1 MSNIVD
7 YLIISLSCKTIC
19 HLKSLIKAM
28 KTVLLLSSII
38 SSFLFNPLSDYRN
51 VNPAAVDVNLIE
63 LSQSL
68 LLAAKTKDSTGKQLN
83 TLKNVNEHLLE
94 QQLKTDDQKKAF
106 WINIYNAYTQV
117 LLTKDPDRYKKRS
130 SFFSSKSI
138 IIAGHNFSLD
148 DIEHGILRRSKN
160 KLSFGYFNK
169 LFPSAL
175 ERKLRVDTLD
185 YRIHFALNC
194 GAKSCPPIAFYK
206 PDQLNKQLDIAT
218 NVYLH
223 GESDYKPDEDK
234 VYVPAL
240 MGWFRA
246 DFKGKNGIRKIL
258 KSLSIIPV
266 NKNPTVHFKK
276 YNWNLYL
283 ENFKNE

>member
-1 MSNIVD
+1 
-7 YLIISLSCKTIC
+7 
-19 HLKSLIKAM
+19 M

-38 SSFLFNPLSDYRN
+38 SSFLFNLLSGYRN
-51 VNPAAVDVNLIE
+51 VNSATVDVNLIE

-68 LLAAKTKDSTGKQLN
+68 LLAAKTKEPTTNQVNL
-83 TLKNVNEHLLE
+83 LKNINESFLE
-94 QQLKTDDQKKAF
+94 NQLKTDDQKKAF

-117 LLTKDPDRYKKRS
+117 LLANNPEQYKKRS
-130 SFFSSKSI
+130 SFFSSKKI
-138 IIAGHNFSLD
+138 LIAGHNFSLD
-148 DIEHGILRRSKN
+148 EIEHGILRHSKN
-160 KLSFGYFNK
+160 KLSLGYLNK

-175 ERKLRVDTLD
+175 EKKLRVQVLD

-206 PDQLNKQLDIAT
+206 PEQLNKQLDVAT

-223 GESDYKPDEDK
+223 GESEYQANENT

-246 DFKGKNGIRKIL
+246 DFNGKKGIQKIL
-258 KSLSIIPV
+258 KSLAIIP
-266 NKNPTVHFKK
+266 NDKNPAIRFKK
-276 YNWNLYL
+276 YDWNLYL